1 MSKKNKNFSNK
12 FVWTN
17 PPFSRQIK
25 LLDLNINKKN
35 IFKINLVKKEINSLE
50 KFLGVQSINLFN
62 CNINI
67 IFLKDKW
74 EISGNMSISL
84 TLRCVISLEDLK
96 LNLRVPIKRYLTSDF
111 QLNKYIDTTTD
122 PIAKIVDLGDI
133 ISEELYLEIPE
144 YPKKKGAKLNNY
156 VVFEDDNVPNPFK
169 KLENLKI

>member
-50 KFLGVQSINLFN
+50 KFLGVQSINTFD
-62 CNINI
+62 CNIYI
-67 IFLKDKW
+67 IFLRNKW
-74 EISGNMSISL
+74 EISGNISISL
-84 TLRCVISLEDLK
+84 TMRCVISLEDLEF
-96 LNLRVPIKRYLTSDF
+96 NLQIPVKRYLTSDF
-111 QLNKYIDTTTD
+111 QLNKDIDTKTD

-156 VVFEDDNVPNPFK
+156 VVFEDENIPNPFK